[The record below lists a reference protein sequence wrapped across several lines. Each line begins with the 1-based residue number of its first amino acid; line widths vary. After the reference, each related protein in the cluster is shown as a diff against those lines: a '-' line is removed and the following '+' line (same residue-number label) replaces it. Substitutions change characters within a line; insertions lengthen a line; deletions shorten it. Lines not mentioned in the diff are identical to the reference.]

1 MNPYETYTKEE
12 RIAYKTQTREIFKV
26 EAINEDKTV
35 TIEYNGSLY
44 TLDSEREMQIGDDW
58 LIILSNSMTSI
69 VITYIG
75 FTRYI
80 EDRNSFAFPIKLGI
94 CYLHG
99 EAKGYDGVS
108 HFYFKFVDKVDY
120 ETKSDV
126 DFDSIKE
133 IVDTSLVIKLR
144 SNPDNPIVGLFV
156 NKADIINNLSGIFPG
171 YETNVTANGEVS
183 YILRTAYFSPFLIVE
198 YKDGRKT
205 CYIHKGI
212 SVDAITEQFE
222 EDNLLR
228 I

>member
-1 MNPYETYTKEE
+1 MNPYETFSKEE
-12 RIAYKTQTREIFKV
+12 RIAYKTKTREIFTI
-26 EAINEDKTV
+26 EAINDDR
-35 TIEYNGSLY
+35 TITINYKDNFY
-44 TLDSEREMQIGDDW
+44 TLDSERELQIGDDW
-58 LIILSNSMTSI
+58 IIVLSNSLTSI

-75 FTRYI
+75 FTRYPG
-80 EDRNSFAFPIKLGI
+80 DRNSFAFPIKLGI

-99 EAKGYDGVS
+99 EAKGYDGVE

-144 SNPDNPIVGLFV
+144 SSQDNPIVGLFV
-156 NKADIINNLSGIFPG
+156 NKDDIINNMSGIFPG

-198 YKDGRKT
+198 YKDGRRT

-212 SVDAITEQFE
+212 SVDAITDQFE
-222 EDNLLR
+222 ESKLLR